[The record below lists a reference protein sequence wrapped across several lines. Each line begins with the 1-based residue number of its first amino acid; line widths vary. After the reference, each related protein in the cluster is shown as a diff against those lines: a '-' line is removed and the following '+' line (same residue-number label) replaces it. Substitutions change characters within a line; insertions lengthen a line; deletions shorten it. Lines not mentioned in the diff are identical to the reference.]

1 MSCPFTFLNCSII
14 YDNGNAVVVENDY
27 SHTVHVYRYAQNFK
41 TCIGSYGD
49 EERHKAFEDADRY
62 KEIVDSSHEHFVD
75 IHERKTDC
83 FNCQFCHDS
92 EDGSRCACLVVAGG
106 KPTPKEQVK
115 AYLSGS
121 AESCPVRSE
130 IKYC

>member
-1 MSCPFTFLNCSII
+1 MDTKEV
-14 YDNGNAVVVENDY
+14 YTMENPNY
-27 SHTVHVYRYAQNFK
+27 NY
-41 TCIGSYGD
+41 
-49 EERHKAFEDADRY
+49 
-62 KEIVDSSHEHFVD
+62 
-75 IHERKTDC
+75 ERKTDC

-121 AESCPVRSE
+121 AESCPVRAE